1 MAIISVDSCIYNEK
15 VQFFFF
21 YIIANYIIDTV
32 LVIDVGVQPNHVL
45 LERLI
50 LKTW

>member
-1 MAIISVDSCIYNEK
+1 VLTVVYIMKKYWISYPRAN
-15 VQFFFF
+15 FFFF

-45 LERLI
+45 LS
-50 LKTW
+50 

>member
-1 MAIISVDSCIYNEK
+1 MKKYWISYPRANC
-15 VQFFFF
+15 FF